1 MDIHDKWQQSQ
12 ESDDMLNKLLQQKDF
27 HHHQS
32 KMPLKKLKNNLVVG
46 IFWVFLING
55 AYLSV
60 FIFTSIWQVNFA
72 LTVLVIF
79 NTWIMVDSWR
89 LYKNTNESISSPN
102 SLREEL
108 QKNYTSF
115 QKWWSIQLRA
125 SLFVFPIA
133 VSGGFILGGVVGS
146 GKTVEAFLYNPRMFL
161 ILGITMLVLCP
172 LCYYVAKWIF
182 HYSYGKHLKKLKVF
196 IDELSQ

>member
-1 MDIHDKWQQSQ
+1 MGIATYIKTIIIKQAITANGKERSIRINRFGYI
-12 ESDDMLNKLLQQKDF
+12 LYLG
-27 HHHQS
+27 
-32 KMPLKKLKNNLVVG
+32 LVL
-46 IFWVFLING
+46 FLI
-55 AYLSV
+55 
-60 FIFTSIWQVNFA
+60 F
-72 LTVLVIF
+72 
-79 NTWIMVDSWR
+79 
-89 LYKNTNESISSPN
+89 ISSPN

-146 GKTVEAFLYNPRMFL
+146 GKTVEAFLYNPRMLL

-172 LCYYVAKWIF
+172 LCYYGAKWMF
-182 HYSYGKHLKKLKVF
+182 NYSYGKHLKNSRYLLMSYPNKG
-196 IDELSQ
+196 D